1 MGNLLDLKS
10 HRCQK
15 LEKAQETEEAQYT
28 AQQVCQRWLAEQ
40 SWRSAEPCAAPSA
53 ACFGPIIWSFFQQV
67 EPPDAPSL
75 FILYISSMSRKEFTC
90 FEDQSQNLHSP
101 FVAEVVGPFSS
112 FSSFFS
118 VFFSRVDTKRIQELI
133 CRRFDFEKI
142 LRCCITPQ
150 VRTLQGSPEMI
161 ITNL

>member
-1 MGNLLDLKS
+1 MGNLLDLNS

-53 ACFGPIIWSFFQQV
+53 PCFGPIIWSFFQQV

-101 FVAEVVGPFSS
+101 FVAEVVGS
-112 FSSFFS
+112 FSRFFS
-118 VFFSRVDTKRIQELI
+118 VFFSRVVDT
-133 CRRFDFEKI
+133 I

-150 VRTLQGSPEMI
+150 VRTLQGSPEMSM
-161 ITNL
+161 TNL